1 MPHLVVDGTKWLRY
15 SQRKLGCCFMEVV
28 DFLFT
33 NMGFGRRRPA
43 VLILIKNFTKGK
55 KKKKQLLVF
64 GMKVTVETTI

>member
-1 MPHLVVDGTKWLRY
+1 
-15 SQRKLGCCFMEVV
+15 MEVV

-55 KKKKQLLVF
+55 KKK
-64 GMKVTVETTI
+64 TVASFRNEGYGGDNYLNG